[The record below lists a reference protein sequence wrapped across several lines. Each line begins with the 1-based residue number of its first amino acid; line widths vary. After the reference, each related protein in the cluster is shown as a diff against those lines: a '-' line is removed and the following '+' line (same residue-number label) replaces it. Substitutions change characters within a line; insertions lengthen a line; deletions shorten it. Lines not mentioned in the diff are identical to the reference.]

1 MAEKAQ
7 EYFEKMDEILGED
20 GDEED
25 YNDLET
31 HYFWYQGNYQEFVIC
46 VPFVGSHSF
55 ASSSESNL
63 SRTTI
68 TDCYS

>member
-31 HYFWYQGNYQEFVIC
+31 HYF
-46 VPFVGSHSF
+46 
-55 ASSSESNL
+55 
-63 SRTTI
+63 
-68 TDCYS
+68 